1 MGGQNAGALP
11 PESADTRKTATWVW
25 SKADTEHRRHVAAT
39 QPTLAPIHAFLLL
52 DTISVT
58 QELTAGGIDRD
69 QAEVIANAMRRR
81 PGACVAV
88 DRRRAVRGAAGRNA
102 GLSAQQRIEQQA
114 AQSETLRQRVEQLCR
129 HVTGLDAD
137 YRTLA
142 TTLR

>member
-1 MGGQNAGALP
+1 M
-11 PESADTRKTATWVW
+11 
-25 SKADTEHRRHVAAT
+25 AAT